1 MDGPVFVRGKEL
13 DREKTYTLSA
23 TLFIIQGGDGYD
35 VLSKCK
41 KTLEAENSLDCFKII
56 DEILNLPLEL
66 CYRTEFEIWKT
77 VQTKFSDEFIRQAHQ
92 PASVYGDDLLKQIYL
107 DDENTFKELSRKT
120 ISRLLNYKLFD
131 SIEHVN
137 GCYMFKL
144 GYDRV
149 NNFVDKNLSNLEET
163 T

>member
-1 MDGPVFVRGKEL
+1 MLEWMGRIFILKNLRPVFVRGKEL

-23 TLFIIQGGDGYD
+23 TQFIIDGGDGYD

-92 PASVYGDDLLKQIYL
+92 QANVNFLCLLL
-107 DDENTFKELSRKT
+107 GSR
-120 ISRLLNYKLFD
+120 R
-131 SIEHVN
+131 
-137 GCYMFKL
+137 
-144 GYDRV
+144 
-149 NNFVDKNLSNLEET
+149 
-163 T
+163 